1 MPALPAKFT
10 SGRPLLSE
18 LSAERLNGILDEIR
32 RNKPLVEKGLSAR
45 VTGSGTYIGLCKN
58 FNGGAAG
65 APTETHPFKIAS
77 SGDSVT
83 VQPGT
88 INSVLPSNTFDGGAL
103 RQFGVS
109 PDTLSYVVLTASSD
123 GSQITT
129 AALSVETTAPPAQT
143 PAAFGVPASAEWLL
157 AVVYNSSV
165 HQIIDDNLVVTG
177 TQQFIADRDGTPEVG
192 QLPYVAYFVW
202 A

>member
-58 FNGGAAG
+58 FTGGGG

-88 INSVLPSNTFDGGAL
+88 INNLLPANAFTDNAL
-103 RQFGVS
+103 TALS
-109 PDTLSYVVLTASSD
+109 LTPDTLTYVILRAVSADGAMTSCSLLTS
-123 GSQITT
+123 
-129 AALSVETTAPPAQT
+129 TTAPTSQT
-143 PAAFGVPASAEWLL
+143 PTIFSLPTTYDVLL
-157 AVVYNSSV
+157 GIVYNSTVRQVVSANLSV
-165 HQIIDDNLVVTG
+165 AGRQMFVT
-177 TQQFIADRDGTPEVG
+177 DRDVTTPG
-192 QLPYVAYFVW
+192 QLPYDVYFVW
-202 A
+202 G